1 MKRPFEGLV
10 TVSSLITL
18 TLRLPAQKLV
28 DWRYFGH
35 CFKVIADGGR
45 SYHTTLDRYPGRPLG
60 LCVGKLTSGGPGAP
74 RRWALQ

>member
-35 CFKVIADGGR
+35 CSKVVADGGR
-45 SYHTTLDRYPGRPLG
+45 SYHTTLDR
-60 LCVGKLTSGGPGAP
+60 
-74 RRWALQ
+74 